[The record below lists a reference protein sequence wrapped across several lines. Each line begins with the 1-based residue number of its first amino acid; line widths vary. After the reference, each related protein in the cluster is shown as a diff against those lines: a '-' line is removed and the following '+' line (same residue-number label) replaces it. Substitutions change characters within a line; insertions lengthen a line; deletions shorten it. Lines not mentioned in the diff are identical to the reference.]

1 MAACY
6 WGFALMAFHLGL
18 HWGMTLARFRQML
31 GMDRSSGIRRTV
43 LRIAGG
49 LTAGYGLYVFVT
61 RDLATYMFLRTQFVF
76 LDYSESPISFYID
89 YLAMMGLFIWI
100 VYYLS
105 VILQKPGRNN
115 SPRAERESSSGRAG
129 N

>member
-1 MAACY
+1 MAV
-6 WGFALMAFHLGL
+6 HLGF
-18 HWGMTLARFRQML
+18 HWGIVMARVRQIL
-31 GMDRSSGIRRTV
+31 GVTGASKVRGLV
-43 LRIAGG
+43 LRILAV
-49 LTAGYGLYVFVT
+49 LIAGYGLYAFVT

>member
-1 MAACY
+1 
-6 WGFALMAFHLGL
+6 
-18 HWGMTLARFRQML
+18 
-31 GMDRSSGIRRTV
+31 
-43 LRIAGG
+43 
-49 LTAGYGLYVFVT
+49 
-61 RDLATYMFLRTQFVF
+61 MFLRTQFVF